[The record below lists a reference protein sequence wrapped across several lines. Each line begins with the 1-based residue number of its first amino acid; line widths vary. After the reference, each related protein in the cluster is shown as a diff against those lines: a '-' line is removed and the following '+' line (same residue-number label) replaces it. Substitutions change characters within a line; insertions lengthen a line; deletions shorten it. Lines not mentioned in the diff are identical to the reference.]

1 MTNQTADSRRAVAG
15 PWYELFSR
23 GSRDWLRHN
32 EKIREAVRQQLPQVV
47 ANGTFE
53 GGGAQ
58 TVRVPVRMLEHAH
71 FRLRGGERNFGAGQ
85 GKAQP
90 GDVLGPAAA
99 PGGTAGNG
107 PGGTDGGGIEFLL
120 EFKVDDVVDW
130 LWEELALPNL
140 KARVGQVERSDWI
153 REGWDRRGAQSRL
166 DRRRS
171 LREAVKR
178 RAVQPGGAP
187 FTNDDLRFRQLA
199 RREQPAIQAAVFFV
213 MDVSASM
220 SGEDRRLAKAFF
232 FWVLQG
238 LRRQYRNLD
247 LVFVAHT
254 DEAWQF
260 SEEQFFEVSGSGGTV
275 SSTAFR
281 KVLEL
286 IADRYAPE
294 RWNNYV
300 LYASDGDN
308 ATQDRDAATSAL
320 QELAART
327 NYLAY
332 TEILRTTGTRPPS
345 EVTTLFDALVSRGC
359 AAGHFRLTE
368 QSDIW
373 NAVRTFF
380 SNNAA
385 ASAMEPRP

>member
-1 MTNQTADSRRAVAG
+1 MSKQTPDSVQGTAG
-15 PWYELFSR
+15 PWYGLFSR

-32 EKIREAVRQQLPQVV
+32 EKIRDAVRQQLPEIV
-47 ANGTFE
+47 ANGSFE

-71 FRLRGGERNFGAGQ
+71 FRLRDGSRDSGAGQ
-85 GKAQP
+85 GKVAP
-90 GDVLGPAAA
+90 GDVLGQPA
-99 PGGTAGNG
+99 PGDAPGRG
-107 PGGTDGGGIEFLL
+107 PGGTDGGGIEFIL
-120 EFKVDDVVDW
+120 EFQVDDVVDW
-130 LWEELALPNL
+130 LWEELELPNL
-140 KARVGQVERSDWI
+140 KARIGRVERSDWI

-178 RAVQPGGAP
+178 RAVQPGGVP
-187 FTNDDLRFRQLA
+187 FANDDLRFRQLA

-220 SGEDRRLAKAFF
+220 SDGDRKLAKAFF

-247 LVFVAHT
+247 VVFVAHT

-260 SEEQFFEVSGSGGTV
+260 SEEQFFQVTGSGGTV

-281 KVLEL
+281 RVLAL
-286 IADRYAPE
+286 ISETYSPA

-300 LYASDGDN
+300 FYASDGDN
-308 ATQDRDAATSAL
+308 TSQDREAAATAL
-320 QELAART
+320 AELAGQT
-327 NYLAY
+327 NYLGY
-332 TEILRTTGTRPPS
+332 TEIQQSGGMRSPS
-345 EVTTLFDALVSRGC
+345 EITQLFETLVTRGC
-359 AAGHFRLTE
+359 AAGHFRLAE
-368 QSDIW
+368 QGDIW
-373 NAVRTFF
+373 NAVRAFF
-380 SNNAA
+380 RSGAA
-385 ASAMEPRP
+385 AAPAELQP

>member
-1 MTNQTADSRRAVAG
+1 MSKQTADSGQPTAG
-15 PWYELFSR
+15 PWYGLFSR

-32 EKIREAVRQQLPQVV
+32 EKIREAVRQQLPEVV
-47 ANGTFE
+47 ANGTFD

-71 FRLRGGERNFGAGQ
+71 FRLRDSDRGSGAGQ
-85 GKAQP
+85 GKASP
-90 GDVLGPAAA
+90 GDVLGQTNA
-99 PGGTAGNG
+99 PGGAPGRG
-107 PGGTDGGGIEFLL
+107 PGGTDGGGIEFIL

-130 LWEELALPNL
+130 LWEELELPNL
-140 KARVGQVERSDWI
+140 KARIGQVERSDWI

-171 LREAVKR
+171 LRAAIKR
-178 RAVQPGGAP
+178 RAVQPSGVP
-187 FTNDDLRFRQLA
+187 FANDDLRFRQLA

-220 SGEDRRLAKAFF
+220 SDEDRKLAKAFF

-247 LVFVAHT
+247 VVFVAHT

-260 SEEQFFEVSGSGGTV
+260 SEEQFFQVTGTGGTV

-281 KVLEL
+281 RVLEL
-286 IADRYAPE
+286 ITEKYAPE

-300 LYASDGDN
+300 FYASDGDN
-308 ATQDRDAATSAL
+308 SSQDREAAGAAL
-320 QELAART
+320 AQLAAQA
-327 NYLAY
+327 NYVGY
-332 TEILRTTGTRPPS
+332 TEIHRTGGMRAPS
-345 EVTTLFDALVSRGC
+345 EVTQLFESLVAGGA

-368 QSDIW
+368 QGDIW
-373 NAVRTFF
+373 NAVRAFF
-380 SNNAA
+380 KS
-385 ASAMEPRP
+385 SAGAPAEPRP

>member
-1 MTNQTADSRRAVAG
+1 MTNQRSGSEAAAAG
-15 PWYELFSR
+15 AWYELFSR

-32 EKIREAVRQQLPQVV
+32 EKIREAVREQLPQVV

-71 FRLRGGERNFGAGQ
+71 FRLRGDGRGSGAGQ
-85 GKAQP
+85 GKAKP
-90 GDVLGPAAA
+90 GDVLGQGSV
-99 PGGTAGNG
+99 PGTTPGQG
-107 PGGTDGGGIEFLL
+107 PGGTEGGGIEFVL

-130 LWEELALPNL
+130 LWEELELPNL
-140 KARVGQVERSDWI
+140 KARVGRVEQSDWI

-171 LREAVKR
+171 MREAIKR
-178 RAVQPGGAP
+178 RAIQPEGVA

-220 SGEDRRLAKAFF
+220 SDEDRKLAKAFF

-238 LRRQYRNLD
+238 LRRQYRNLEI
-247 LVFVAHT
+247 VFVAHT

-260 SEEQFFEVSGSGGTV
+260 SEEQFFQVTGTGGTV

-281 KVLEL
+281 QVLAL
-286 IADRYAPE
+286 IADKYAPE

-300 LYASDGDN
+300 FYASDGDN
-308 ATQDRDAATSAL
+308 AVQDRDAATEAL
-320 QELAART
+320 KLLATQA
-327 NYLAY
+327 NYLGY
-332 TEILRTTGTRPPS
+332 TEIARTAAMRAPS
-345 EVTTLFDALVSRGC
+345 EVSQLFEALVAHGC
-359 AAGHFRLTE
+359 AAGHFRLAE
-368 QSDIW
+368 QGDIW
-373 NAVRTFF
+373 NAVRAFF
-380 SNNAA
+380 RSTAA
-385 ASAMEPRP
+385 APAAETRP

>member
-1 MTNQTADSRRAVAG
+1 MSNRTADSGRASAG

-47 ANGTFE
+47 ANGTFQ
-53 GGGAQ
+53 GGSAQ

-71 FRLRGGERNFGAGQ
+71 FRLRGGERNSGAGQ

-90 GDVLGPAAA
+90 GDVLA
-99 PGGTAGNG
+99 PGNSPGGSPGHG
-107 PGGTDGGGIEFLL
+107 PGGTEGGGIEFLL

-130 LWEELALPNL
+130 LWEELELPNL
-140 KARVGQVERSDWI
+140 KARVGKVEQSDWI

-178 RAVQPGGAP
+178 RSVQPGGVP

-220 SGEDRRLAKAFF
+220 SEEDRKLAKAFF

-260 SEEQFFEVSGSGGTV
+260 SEEQFFQVSGSGGTV
-275 SSTAFR
+275 SSTAFQ

-300 LYASDGDN
+300 FYASDGDN
-308 ATQDRDAATSAL
+308 ATQDRDAAARAL
-320 QELAART
+320 EELAVRT
-327 NYLAY
+327 NYIGY
-332 TEILRTTGTRPPS
+332 TEILRTVGMRAPS
-345 EVTTLFDALVSRGC
+345 EITALFETLVTRGC

-368 QSDIW
+368 EGDIW
-373 NAVRTFF
+373 DAVRAFF
-380 SNNAA
+380 KSNAA
-385 ASAMEPRP
+385 AAAAESRR

>member
-1 MTNQTADSRRAVAG
+1 MSNQSADSGRAAAG

-47 ANGTFE
+47 ANGSFQ

-71 FRLRGGERNFGAGQ
+71 FRLRGGERSSGAGQ
-85 GKAQP
+85 GKAKP
-90 GDVLGPAAA
+90 GDVLA
-99 PGGTAGNG
+99 PGASPGGAPGRG
-107 PGGTDGGGIEFLL
+107 PGGTEGGGIEFLL
-120 EFKVDDVVDW
+120 EFKVDDVIDW
-130 LWEELALPNL
+130 LWEELELPNL
-140 KARVGQVERSDWI
+140 KARVGQVEQSDWI

-178 RAVQPGGAP
+178 RAVQPGGVP

-220 SGEDRRLAKAFF
+220 SEEDRKLAKAFF

-238 LRRQYRNLD
+238 LRRQYRHLE
-247 LVFVAHT
+247 LAFIAHT

-260 SEEQFFEVSGSGGTV
+260 SEEQFFQVTGSGGTV
-275 SSTAFR
+275 SSTAFN

-300 LYASDGDN
+300 FYASDGDN
-308 ATQDRDAATSAL
+308 ATQDRDAASRAL
-320 QELAART
+320 EQLADRT
-327 NYLAY
+327 NYLGY
-332 TEILRTTGTRPPS
+332 TEILRTAGMRAPS
-345 EVTTLFDALVSRGC
+345 EITALFEALVSRGR

-368 QSDIW
+368 EGDIW
-373 NAVRTFF
+373 NAVRAFF
-380 SNNAA
+380 RSNAA
-385 ASAMEPRP
+385 ASTAESRT

>member
-1 MTNQTADSRRAVAG
+1 M
-15 PWYELFSR
+15 
-23 GSRDWLRHN
+23 
-32 EKIREAVRQQLPQVV
+32 
-47 ANGTFE
+47 ANGSFE

-71 FRLRGGERNFGAGQ
+71 FRLRGGEPGSGAGQ
-85 GKAQP
+85 GKAAP
-90 GDVLGPAAA
+90 GDVLGQTSA
-99 PGGTAGNG
+99 PGGAPGRG

-130 LWEELALPNL
+130 LWEELELQNL
-140 KARVGQVERSDWI
+140 KARIGQVERSDWI
-153 REGWDRRGAQSRL
+153 RDGWDRRGAQSRL

-171 LREAVKR
+171 LREAIKR
-178 RAVQPGGAP
+178 RAVQPSGVP

-220 SGEDRRLAKAFF
+220 SDEDRKLAKAFF

-247 LVFVAHT
+247 VVFVAHT

-260 SEEQFFEVSGSGGTV
+260 SEEQFFQVTGTGGTV

-281 KVLEL
+281 RVLEL
-286 IADRYAPE
+286 IAEKYAPE

-300 LYASDGDN
+300 FYASDGDN
-308 ATQDRDAATSAL
+308 SSQDREAAAAAL
-320 QELAART
+320 AQLAAQA
-327 NYLAY
+327 NYLGY
-332 TEILRTTGTRPPS
+332 TEILRSGGMRSPS
-345 EVTTLFDALVSRGC
+345 EVTQLFEALVTSGC
-359 AAGHFRLTE
+359 AAGHFRLSE
-368 QSDIW
+368 QGDIW
-373 NAVRTFF
+373 NAVRAFF
-380 SNNAA
+380 KSSAG
-385 ASAMEPRP
+385 ASAADARP